1 MKILMRTYLLMSQL
15 LYLWALHVWVD
26 GALLAYL
33 VLGTTSYFDFVL
45 WLISVPVFAY
55 PFLVT
60 ACSVFA
66 WKNHI
71 HKPIQSAIVNLIPM
85 LWIIAYWILWL
96 MIY

>member
-1 MKILMRTYLLMSQL
+1 MKILMRIYLLMSQL
-15 LYLWALHVWVD
+15 LYLWALHFWVD

-33 VLGTTSYFDFVL
+33 VLGTTSYFDIVL

-55 PFLVT
+55 PFLVI
-60 ACSVFA
+60 ASSVFA
-66 WKNHI
+66 WKYHN
-71 HKPIQSAIVNLIPM
+71 HKPIQSAIVNFIPM